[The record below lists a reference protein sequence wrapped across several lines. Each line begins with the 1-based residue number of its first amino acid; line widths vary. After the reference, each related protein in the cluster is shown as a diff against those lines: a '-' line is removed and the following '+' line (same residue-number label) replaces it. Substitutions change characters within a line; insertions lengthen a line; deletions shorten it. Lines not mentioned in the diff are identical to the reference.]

1 MIVDIAV
8 CVAAVA
14 WAVLVGW
21 LLPLL
26 IQLRKSVAQSEYLL
40 VRMNAELPLLLTE
53 MRAATEN
60 LNMLV
65 EQARSGVEH
74 ATVLLHAA
82 GTLGDTV
89 QRVQETMQDTGRSF
103 LVKLV
108 SMVAGVKA
116 TTGVIKTHIHR
127 EGETNNGK

>member
-21 LLPLL
+21 LVPLL
-26 IQLRKSVAQSEYLL
+26 IQLGKSVAQSEYLL

-65 EQARSGVEH
+65 EH

-89 QRVQETMQDTGRSF
+89 QRVQETMQGTGRSF

-116 TTGVIKTHIHR
+116 TTGLIKTHIHR

>member
-1 MIVDIAV
+1 MIVDIAI

-21 LLPLL
+21 LIPLL

-40 VRMNAELPLLLTE
+40 VRMSAELPLLLKE

-65 EQARSGVEH
+65 EQARGGVEH

-89 QRVQETMQDTGRSF
+89 QRVQETMQGTGRSF

-108 SMVAGVKA
+108 SMVTGVKA
-116 TTGVIKTHIHR
+116 TTSVIKTHI
-127 EGETNNGK
+127 N

>member
-26 IQLRKSVAQSEYLL
+26 IQLRKSVVQSEYLL

-53 MRAATEN
+53 MRAATKN

-65 EQARSGVEH
+65 ERARGGIEH

-89 QRVQETMQDTGRSF
+89 QRVQETMQGTGRSF

>member
-89 QRVQETMQDTGRSF
+89 QRVQETMQGTGRSF

>member
-65 EQARSGVEH
+65 EQARNGVEH

-89 QRVQETMQDTGRSF
+89 QRVQETMQGTGRSF

>member
-14 WAVLVGW
+14 WAGLVSW

-65 EQARSGVEH
+65 EQARNGVEH

-89 QRVQETMQDTGRSF
+89 QRVQETMQGTGRSF

>member
-1 MIVDIAV
+1 MIVDIAI

-21 LLPLL
+21 LVPLL
-26 IQLRKSVAQSEYLL
+26 IQLRKPVAQSEYLL
-40 VRMNAELPLLLTE
+40 VRMNAELPLLLKEIRET
-53 MRAATEN
+53 TEN
-60 LNMLV
+60 LNVLV
-65 EQARSGVEH
+65 EQARVGVEH

-89 QRVQETMQDTGRSF
+89 QRVQETMQGTGRSF

-108 SMVAGVKA
+108 SMVTGVKA
-116 TTGVIKTHIHR
+116 TTGVIKTHMH
-127 EGETNNGK
+127 

>member
-21 LLPLL
+21 LVPLL

-65 EQARSGVEH
+65 EHARDGVEH
-74 ATVLLHAA
+74 AAVLLHAA
-82 GTLGDTV
+82 GALGDSV
-89 QRVQETMQDTGRSF
+89 QRVQETMQDSGRSF
-103 LVKLV
+103 LVRLV
-108 SMVAGVKA
+108 SVVAGFKA
-116 TTGVIKTHIHR
+116 TRSAVTAHICR
-127 EGETNNGK
+127 EGGPGNGR

>member
-21 LLPLL
+21 LVPLL

-65 EQARSGVEH
+65 ERARGGVEH

-89 QRVQETMQDTGRSF
+89 QRVQETMQGTGRSF

-108 SMVAGVKA
+108 SMVAGVKS
-116 TTGVIKTHIHR
+116 TTGLIKTHIHR

>member
-53 MRAATEN
+53 MRAATKN

-65 EQARSGVEH
+65 ERARGGVEH

-89 QRVQETMQDTGRSF
+89 QRVQETMQGTGRSF

>member
-26 IQLRKSVAQSEYLL
+26 IQLRKSVVQSEYLL

-53 MRAATEN
+53 MRAATKN

-65 EQARSGVEH
+65 ERARGGIE
-74 ATVLLHAA
+74 HAA

-89 QRVQETMQDTGRSF
+89 QRVQETMQGTGRSF